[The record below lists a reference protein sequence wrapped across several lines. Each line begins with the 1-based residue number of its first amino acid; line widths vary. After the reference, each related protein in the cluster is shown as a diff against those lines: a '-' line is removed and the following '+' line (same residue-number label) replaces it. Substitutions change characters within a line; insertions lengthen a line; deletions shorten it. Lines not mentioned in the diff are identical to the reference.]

1 MKRLKAITEED
12 EMLKGTLTSK
22 IVIQLWDCYREF
34 PEIKPICQ
42 SGMFF
47 INSLDLTFND
57 KTNLLNDLRGP
68 KEKIGD
74 LIHYLI
80 DEHNLYQ
87 SKK

>member
-1 MKRLKAITEED
+1 MKTAKAITQEE
-12 EMLKGTLTSK
+12 EISKGTLTSK
-22 IVIQLWDCYREF
+22 IVMQLWDCYRDY
-34 PEIKPICQ
+34 PELKPICL

-57 KTNLLNDLRGP
+57 KNNLLNDLRGP

-80 DEHNLYQ
+80 EEHNLYQ